1 MDKPNSTVER
11 YLRSPTLPDVFVRLT
26 EAKKRKESFSS
37 NDTILKA
44 LGMVEGLAEKGDLI
58 FAKLSK
64 FDKLDGIELRF
75 NNPSTSVSS
84 IEMAMGQLE
93 KEVSVLDTK
102 NQDHRRQAS
111 RRIERKSVLLRRRY
125 FRFKEE
131 CLRH

>member
-64 FDKLDGIELRF
+64 FDKLDEIELRF

-84 IEMAMGQLE
+84 IEMSMGQLE

-102 NQDHRRQAS
+102 KPRPSAISQ
-111 RRIERKSVLLRRRY
+111 
-125 FRFKEE
+125 
-131 CLRH
+131 